1 MEYKSVLKVTLPK
14 SVRGRLRRVPF
25 VSAGML
31 TVFGLMIGLI
41 LGESSKG
48 EWSILDWTTGILL
61 WLFAI
66 LLIPLYLLAAG
77 RISRAAAVYVGLA
90 LAMLPSGVAL
100 LDGSLRLSVNILG
113 AGSTLLIGL
122 GLLAGLGTMPFV
134 IRDRRQ
140 WFQQALR
147 GGHLRRS
154 LDSATGK
161 WDPQHDLDQ
170 IESSKL
176 LNRPGCLLRLLPW
189 VGPAIGMSLDNIFG
203 EAAALRIFVYLFLL
217 LGYAFTYLPVVG
229 ALVQLLVF
237 RRLEK
242 ELGRPILLAEEP
254 ASETR

>member
-1 MEYKSVLKVTLPK
+1 MEYKRVFKFGLPR
-14 SVRGRLRRVPF
+14 SIRGRLRKIPYF
-25 VSAGML
+25 SAGLL
-31 TVFGLMIGLI
+31 TIVAPPLGLI
-41 LGESSKG
+41 LRDLSGREG
-48 EWSILDWTTGILL
+48 SILMWEVGTALWTLS
-61 WLFAI
+61 I
-66 LLIPLYLLAAG
+66 LLIPIYAILAS
-77 RISRAAAVYVGLA
+77 RVRRAATAEAGLA
-90 LAMLPSGVAL
+90 LAMLPTGLAL
-100 LDGSLRLSVNILG
+100 LDGGIRLSVDVLG
-113 AGSTLLIGL
+113 AGSTQLIGIALL
-122 GLLAGLGTMPFV
+122 GGLGTMPFV

-254 ASETR
+254 ASERR

>member
-1 MEYKSVLKVTLPK
+1 M
-14 SVRGRLRRVPF
+14 PF

-41 LGESSKG
+41 LGELSKG
-48 EWSILDWTTGILL
+48 EWSFLDWTTGILL

-66 LLIPLYLLAAG
+66 LLIPVYVVAAA
-77 RISRAAAVYVGLA
+77 RIRRAAAAYVGLA

-100 LDGSLRLSVNILG
+100 LDGSIRLSVNILG

-161 WDPQHDLDQ
+161 WDPQHDLGQ

-203 EAAALRIFVYLFLL
+203 EATALRIFVYMFLL

-229 ALVQLLVF
+229 ALVQLLEF

-242 ELGRPILLAEEP
+242 ELGRPILLAGEP
-254 ASETR
+254 ASERR